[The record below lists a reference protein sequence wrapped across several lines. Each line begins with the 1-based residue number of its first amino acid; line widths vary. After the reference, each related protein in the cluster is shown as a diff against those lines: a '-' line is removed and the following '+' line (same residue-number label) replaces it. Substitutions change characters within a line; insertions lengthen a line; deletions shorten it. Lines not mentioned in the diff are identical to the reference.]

1 MTGTE
6 WGVLGGVFLGG
17 ALPWLE
23 AIVVIP
29 VGILGGAPPAL
40 VVVFALIGNLITVA
54 ISAYFGEQ
62 IRTSWRLRRKTK
74 DLATHHSGLTKEQ
87 LRDKARGVLAE
98 KDQQPTRIKR
108 IMARWGLP
116 GLAIL
121 GPVGLGTQLSAV
133 AAVAM
138 GIRARN
144 AFIWVGIG
152 TTLWAITAGI
162 LAVYGMSFF

>member
-6 WGVLGGVFLGG
+6 WGVLVGAFIGG
-17 ALPWLE
+17 AFPWLE

-29 VGILGGAPPAL
+29 AGILGGASPVL
-40 VVVFALIGNLITVA
+40 VVVFALVGNLLTVA
-54 ISAYFGEQ
+54 VSAYFGAQ
-62 IRTSWRLRRKTK
+62 IRTWWRLRRETK
-74 DLATHHSGLTKEQ
+74 ALASDHSGLTEEQ
-87 LRDKARGVLAE
+87 LRDKARVVLEE
-98 KDQQPTRIKR
+98 KDLQPTRVRR
-108 IMARWGLP
+108 IMGRWGLP

-121 GPVGLGTQLSAV
+121 GPVGLGTQLSAIT
-133 AAVAM
+133 AVAM

-162 LAVYGMSFF
+162 LTVYGLSFF